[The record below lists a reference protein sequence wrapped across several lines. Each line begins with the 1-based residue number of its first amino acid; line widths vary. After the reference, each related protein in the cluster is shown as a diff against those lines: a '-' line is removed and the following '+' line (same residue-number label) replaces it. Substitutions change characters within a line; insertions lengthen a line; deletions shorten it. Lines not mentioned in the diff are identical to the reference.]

1 MPLGFGVVLFSV
13 FILIDAERTLTQ
25 RDLYLTKRVGNT
37 VFIRCEASGLSSG
50 DYVHW
55 YQKKDEEPFRRLLYI
70 SNADGSK
77 ILDSTLAK
85 DEKDSFSTEKTPS
98 RFDLKIQNL
107 QKAHAAIYYCA
118 CWDAHSDN
126 DAINCCAET

>member
-13 FILIDAERTLTQ
+13 FILIDAKRTLTQ
-25 RDLYLTKRVGNT
+25 RDLSLTKREGNT
-37 VFIRCEASGLSSG
+37 VSIHCEASGLSSD

-77 ILDSTLAK
+77 FPDSTLTK
-85 DEKDSFSTEKTPS
+85 DEKDSFSTDKTQS
-98 RFDLKIQNL
+98 RFDLKIQKL

-126 DAINCCAET
+126 DAINC